1 MERVPFRN
9 SFHKAESLNHSHFIH
24 SVAALLLD
32 LAMAGAKG
40 TAMLQQNLEQAS
52 SKKLTQVMGQE
63 LQSQCLDMLGIH
75 LKLAFLVM
83 SKDSWRL
90 VTKGKDQ
97 HSSTMQHLAIQTVGD
112 ILSLREGAQEEVT
125 LYITVLFS
133 QTSVRQESME
143 WNPYHFH
150 LFETDPNANCTKNCT
165 AQLGPTLQS
174 RVCGSEV

>member
-75 LKLAFLVM
+75 LKLTFLDM

-97 HSSTMQHLAIQTVGD
+97 HSSTMQHLAIQTV
-112 ILSLREGAQEEVT
+112 V
-125 LYITVLFS
+125 
-133 QTSVRQESME
+133 
-143 WNPYHFH
+143 H